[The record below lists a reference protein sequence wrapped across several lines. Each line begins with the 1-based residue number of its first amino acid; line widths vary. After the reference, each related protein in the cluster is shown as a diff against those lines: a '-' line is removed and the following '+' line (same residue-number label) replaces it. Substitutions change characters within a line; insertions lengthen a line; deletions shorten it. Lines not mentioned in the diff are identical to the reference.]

1 MKKRK
6 VIKGSNLQKR
16 SPIFSGM
23 ALFLFLE
30 RFNAPEWLYGVFG
43 LLFVVWFVAWIYDM
57 GATEDV
63 DIFNDEEI
71 TIKTF
76 KERLNE
82 KTRDNTEN

>member
-1 MKKRK
+1 MKTRK
-6 VIKGSNLQKR
+6 VIKGTNLQKR

-43 LLFVVWFVAWIYDM
+43 LLFVIWFVAWIYDM
-57 GATEDV
+57 VATEQTDV
-63 DIFNDEEI
+63 VFSKDEI

-76 KERLNE
+76 KEKLDE
-82 KTRDNTEN
+82 KTRNNK